1 MTSIIGLTG
10 GIASGKSTVSSL
22 LAQKGFTVVD
32 ADLAA
37 RKVVEPGEPAY
48 LKIVETFGQDILNKE
63 GTLDRAALGSIIFHN
78 EERRKELNGIV
89 HPAVRAE
96 MLAEKEKA
104 FEDGK
109 QTVVMDIPLLFES
122 NLTWMVEKTVVV
134 YVDRDTQLS
143 RLMLRNGLT
152 EEEAEARVN
161 SQMSL
166 DEKRNLADAIL
177 DNRGTISE
185 TGVQLDDLLG
195 RWNLTP

>member
-22 LAQKGFTVVD
+22 LVQKGFTVVD